1 MIECQNCGRFIIP
14 NDGYCEKCG
23 QEISQKDIEIYEQR
37 KSEQAKTQG
46 FNEKE
51 TNQSD
56 SLLDEKS
63 KRIIDFFN
71 VFNIIFAIINF
82 LSILLVFFTGSLLL
96 SLPVRLLV
104 FVAGLGYTVL
114 IYMSIEM
121 LTKHFS
127 NVSKIKE
134 INYRNFMKDDQNK
147 EF

>member
-82 LSILLVFFTGSLLL
+82 LSILIVFFTGSLLL

>member
-1 MIECQNCGRFIIP
+1 MIECKNCGRFIIP

-37 KSEQAKTQG
+37 KSEQTKTQG

-51 TNQSD
+51 MNHSE

-71 VFNIIFAIINF
+71 VFNIIFAIINS
-82 LSILLVFFTGSLLL
+82 LSILIVFFTGSLLL

-147 EF
+147 EL